1 MLLFLYCYKSP
12 LRGKTKT
19 RMKFEFSQCIICS
32 LASDAGQLACRRAAC
47 DRRTRLAL
55 RPAVARLHHSANTG
69 CSRAAG
75 LAAARRD
82 WQLAASRP
90 ASTQLSQLWAA
101 RPDVLA
107 RLSPRGG
114 GLLPVAST
122 LSSVLRHLQESRYGV
137 NLQFL
142 QHKMISWRVSLRVPC
157 SSAVCVC
164 VCLPLCQWSVRL
176 SCARNFVS
184 LN

>member
-1 MLLFLYCYKSP
+1 MRHARIL
-12 LRGKTKT
+12 KT
-19 RMKFEFSQCIICS
+19 RTKFEFRDDIYARLPPMNDSW
-32 LASDAGQLACRRAAC
+32 LASGELLATGARDSRCGSHSLG
-47 DRRTRLAL
+47 RTTAPAQGARGPQAL
-55 RPAVARLHHSANTG
+55 RLLVAT
-69 CSRAAG
+69 
-75 LAAARRD
+75 
-82 WQLAASRP
+82 AASRP
-90 ASTQLSQLWAA
+90 ASTQLAA
-101 RPDVLA
+101 VGRTA
-107 RLSPRGG
+107 RCGGKARGG

-137 NLQFL
+137 NLQLL